1 MPAMNF
7 FSSQKGKDILLLFA
21 WSLFLLLC
29 THSIQ
34 AYFLADKPPFWDN
47 LAYQNDALAIF
58 RRWLDGDWR
67 SALKEIDDS
76 RVPGHVVSLASSYLL
91 FGMQPNA
98 PYMISA
104 LFGFGCLSVVY
115 LLSVELGASRK
126 AAFWGAVIWSILPNF
141 LYQNFLQTRNDFQL
155 AFFIGLSWLFF
166 LQAVRREENRK
177 AFWAGISVGIG
188 TLFKASAPGYVVFAV
203 LPFLLFPVK
212 YLPVDFRSRGR
223 LILSFVAGAVL
234 ASGWHY
240 LPHLQETLRYYVT
253 WGKDATAWKASQY
266 QLQLSWHD
274 YLFYPKNIVYSH
286 WGVLPALCLAL
297 VLFVLLLRKFALR
310 RRTEIWGQNEGNAFL
325 ALTFC
330 AVIIPL
336 IFISWRESYSSLG
349 DVPVLVL
356 LTAGVIAL
364 ISRHS
369 GGFVV
374 HRYLLVPLVL
384 LGLSISLPNIPIAE
398 SQFIAKD
405 LGKFNGEISDFRKE
419 YGLQDTQ
426 MVQVFSHPIYNVNF
440 YQWAAL
446 VGHKDRSSI
455 PMDIRNMSNIMFPED
470 ANLIAS
476 KLSQFPMVII
486 SDFPGTAIG
495 GETFHAFNRLH
506 DGINKA
512 LEKNGQFIKLRKI
525 SLEDGKFPVYLALN
539 KDYVKFNPVQVTA
552 DQWTE
557 WGADVDYFSFKPSR
571 LVWRG
576 ITARPVSEFRLVDK
590 KDSGSTIILRLK
602 QVSSEGIGE
611 YLSDVVP
618 GSEVLR
624 TYEMLP
630 NINTPA
636 ESASAQDS
644 RKLAFYRVETK
655 VITDDSEQ

>member
-1 MPAMNF
+1 MNSDTMNEKSTVRNDIF
-7 FSSQKGKDILLLFA
+7 F
-21 WSLFLLLC
+21 LFLWCVFLFLC

-47 LAYQNDALAIF
+47 LVYQNEALTIF
-58 RRWLDGDWR
+58 RGWLGGDWR

-76 RVPGHVVSLASSYLL
+76 MVPGHVLSLATSYLL
-91 FGMQPNA
+91 FGMHPNA

-104 LFGFGCLSVVY
+104 FFGFGCLSVVY

-155 AFFIGLSWLFF
+155 AFFIAFSWLFF
-166 LQAVRREENRK
+166 LQAVRRGENRK
-177 AFWAGISVGIG
+177 AFWAGICVGIG

-212 YLPVDFRSRGR
+212 YIQVDFRTRVR
-223 LILSFVAGAVL
+223 LILSFFAGAVL

-253 WGKDATAWKASQY
+253 WGKDATDWKASQY
-266 QLQLSWHD
+266 HLQMSWHD

-286 WGVLPALCLAL
+286 WGVLPTLCLVL
-297 VLFVLLLRKFALR
+297 VLFVLFIRKFALR
-310 RRTEIWGQNEGNAFL
+310 RRDEILRQNEDNAFL

-330 AVIIPL
+330 AAIFPL
-336 IFISWRESYSSLG
+336 IFISWRQSYSSLG
-349 DVPVLVL
+349 DVPVVL
-356 LTAGVIAL
+356 LLMAGVIAL
-364 ISRHS
+364 ISKYS
-369 GGFVV
+369 SGFVI

-384 LGLSISLPNIPIAE
+384 LGLSISLPNIPIVE
-398 SQFIAKD
+398 NQFIAKD
-405 LGKFNGEISDFRKE
+405 LGQFNGEIADFRKE
-419 YGLQDTQ
+419 YGLQDSQ
-426 MVQVFSHPIYNVNF
+426 MLQVFGHPIYNVNSF
-440 YQWAAL
+440 QWAAL
-446 VGHKDRSSI
+446 VGHKDRRTI
-455 PMDIRNMSNIMFPED
+455 PMNTRNMSNIIFPED
-470 ANLIAS
+470 AKLIAS
-476 KLSQFPMVII
+476 KFSQFPMVII
-486 SDFPGTAIG
+486 SDFPGTVIG
-495 GETFHAFNRLH
+495 GEAFHAFNRLH

-539 KDYVKFNPVQVTA
+539 KDYVKFNPVHVTA

-571 LVWRG
+571 LVWKG
-576 ITARPVSEFRLVDK
+576 ITVRPVSEFRLVDK
-590 KDSGSTIILRLK
+590 KNPGSTIILRLK
-602 QVSSEGIGE
+602 EVSPDGIGE
-611 YLSDVVP
+611 YLSDVVS

-636 ESASAQDS
+636 ESASAQDP
-644 RKLAFYRVETK
+644 RKLAFYRVETQ
-655 VITDDSEQ
+655 VITHDSK

>member
-1 MPAMNF
+1 
-7 FSSQKGKDILLLFA
+7 
-21 WSLFLLLC
+21 
-29 THSIQ
+29 
-34 AYFLADKPPFWDN
+34 
-47 LAYQNDALAIF
+47 
-58 RRWLDGDWR
+58 
-67 SALKEIDDS
+67 
-76 RVPGHVVSLASSYLL
+76 
-91 FGMQPNA
+91 
-98 PYMISA
+98 
-104 LFGFGCLSVVY
+104 
-115 LLSVELGASRK
+115 
-126 AAFWGAVIWSILPNF
+126 
-141 LYQNFLQTRNDFQL
+141 
-155 AFFIGLSWLFF
+155 
-166 LQAVRREENRK
+166 
-177 AFWAGISVGIG
+177 
-188 TLFKASAPGYVVFAV
+188 
-203 LPFLLFPVK
+203 
-212 YLPVDFRSRGR
+212 
-223 LILSFVAGAVL
+223 
-234 ASGWHY
+234 
-240 LPHLQETLRYYVT
+240 
-253 WGKDATAWKASQY
+253 
-266 QLQLSWHD
+266 
-274 YLFYPKNIVYSH
+274 
-286 WGVLPALCLAL
+286 
-297 VLFVLLLRKFALR
+297 LR
-310 RRTEIWGQNEGNAFL
+310 RRAEIWGQNEGNAFL

-330 AVIIPL
+330 AVIFPL

-426 MVQVFSHPIYNVNF
+426 MLQVFSHPIYNVNF
-440 YQWAAL
+440 FQWAAL
-446 VGHKDRSSI
+446 VGHRDRNAI
-455 PMDIRNMSNIMFPED
+455 PMDIKNMSNITFPED

-495 GETFHAFNRLH
+495 GEAFHAFNRHH
-506 DGINKA
+506 DGINNA
-512 LEKNGQFIKLRKI
+512 LEKYGQFIKLRKI

-557 WGADVDYFSFKPSR
+557 WGANVDYFSFKPSR

-602 QVSSEGIGE
+602 QVSSGGIGE